1 MAVGLRRDDTGG
13 RSCVLVLGII
23 MVICA
28 CMWLMWNEREYANTY
43 NMLVETQSECTP
55 LPSSEIVN
63 PILNEKLIYITGKLG
78 TSGPVYDNQFNVSGD
93 FVKLK
98 RNVEMY
104 QWIEEKEKGYHYKKD
119 WRSEVMNSNL
129 FYDPD
134 DHHNP
139 GFLPLTDM
147 EWTADISTIGS
158 YELSNDAVAK
168 ISNFRH
174 LHLTPKEN
182 VYGDTVYAGDR
193 LKPKVVIVMA
203 SNNTGISF
211 IIFIVLL

>member
-1 MAVGLRRDDTGG
+1 MYY
-13 RSCVLVLGII
+13 
-23 MVICA
+23 A
-28 CMWLMWNEREYANTY
+28 CCY
-43 NMLVETQSECTP
+43 Q
-55 LPSSEIVN
+55 I
-63 PILNEKLIYITGKLG
+63 
-78 TSGPVYDNQFNVSGD
+78 
-93 FVKLK
+93 
-98 RNVEMY
+98 MY
-104 QWIEEKEKGYHYKKD
+104 QYSYHYKKD

-182 VYGDTVYAGDR
+182 VYGDTLYAGDR